1 MEEIQVS
8 CLLRRSIYQ
17 GAPLLFREHVVS
29 AHRMSLMKKIVNTQS
44 ACYLNADCEVNI
56 FSLFL
61 SFQRDYQYY
70 NEFGELKYGL
80 SGVDLLLC
88 LIVRLFPH
96 CVSLMIAV
104 WPCLKLAVS
113 ESGFN
118 IVLDKAMTF
127 SHGFTL
133 RISVCVHID
142 NKLIIRYSVHFGSFS
157 LFTIQPLN
165 VKV

>member
-1 MEEIQVS
+1 MVFSFKWRRYRLAAYWERVFTKE
-8 CLLRRSIYQ
+8 LLSSL
-17 GAPLLFREHVVS
+17 GNMSSVHTEL
-29 AHRMSLMKKIVNTQS
+29 SLMKKIVNTQS
-44 ACYLNADCEVNI
+44 TSYLNAYCDVNI

-118 IVLDKAMTF
+118 IVLDKAMSF

-133 RISVCVHID
+133 RISVCMHID
-142 NKLIIRYSVHFGSFS
+142 NKLTIQYSVHFGSFS
-157 LFTIQPLN
+157 LFTI
-165 VKV
+165 

>member
-1 MEEIQVS
+1 MLSVHTE
-8 CLLRRSIYQ
+8 L
-17 GAPLLFREHVVS
+17 
-29 AHRMSLMKKIVNTQS
+29 SLMKKIVNTQS
-44 ACYLNADCEVNI
+44 ASYLDADCEVNI

-96 CVSLMIAV
+96 CVSLMTAV
-104 WPCLKLAVS
+104 WPSLKLAVS

-118 IVLDKAMTF
+118 IVLDKAMSF

-142 NKLIIRYSVHFGSFS
+142 NKLTIQYSVHFGSFS

>member
-1 MEEIQVS
+1 MSSVHTE
-8 CLLRRSIYQ
+8 L
-17 GAPLLFREHVVS
+17 
-29 AHRMSLMKKIVNTQS
+29 SLMKKIVNTQS

-56 FSLFL
+56 FSPFL

-80 SGVDLLLC
+80 SDLLLC

-96 CVSLMIAV
+96 CISLSIAV

-113 ESGFN
+113 ESVFN
-118 IVLDKAMTF
+118 RVLDKAMTF

-133 RISVCVHID
+133 RISVFVHID
-142 NKLIIRYSVHFGSFS
+142 NKLTMQYSIHFGSFS
-157 LFTIQPLN
+157 LFNHPTSKCETVKNELQYEFLN
-165 VKV
+165 CKY